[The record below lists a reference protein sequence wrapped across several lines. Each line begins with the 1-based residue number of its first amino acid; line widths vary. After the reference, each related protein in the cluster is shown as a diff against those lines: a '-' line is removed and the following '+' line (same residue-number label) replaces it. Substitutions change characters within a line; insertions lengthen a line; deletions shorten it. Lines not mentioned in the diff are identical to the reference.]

1 MLYDIYDDFS
11 IPSFSNLD
19 IKYFRLSFQLSNN
32 SSETLPSILFSF
44 SSFYFRCQIISQ
56 PLILQADETSL
67 ATFFSTY
74 GKVVECK
81 IIMDKVTGKSKG
93 YGFVTFETAE
103 SANKVKNSQNL
114 YFLGKMVKQ
123 ITPSI

>member
-1 MLYDIYDDFS
+1 
-11 IPSFSNLD
+11 
-19 IKYFRLSFQLSNN
+19 
-32 SSETLPSILFSF
+32 
-44 SSFYFRCQIISQ
+44 
-56 PLILQADETSL
+56 
-67 ATFFSTY
+67 
-74 GKVVECK
+74 
-81 IIMDKVTGKSKG
+81 MDKVTGKSKG